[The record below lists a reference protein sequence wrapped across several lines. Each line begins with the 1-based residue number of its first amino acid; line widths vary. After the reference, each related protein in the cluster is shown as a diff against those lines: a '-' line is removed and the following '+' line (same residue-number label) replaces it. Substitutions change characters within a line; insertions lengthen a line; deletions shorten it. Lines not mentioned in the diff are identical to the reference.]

1 MRWFV
6 AFITLITLALTPV
19 FAGVRDDAKK
29 YLAREWR
36 SHPEHCL
43 EALRLVVEADRRKD
57 ALDELE
63 KELPALHRPACDKVT
78 PTVLAAQI
86 LSTYNAA
93 FKFND
98 PSGKTDDLW
107 EMLAKSAL
115 EPVGPC
121 TAAGGNDQEIGN
133 ELACLNAYIYM
144 KNTVYPGGIPT
155 LQDVSRLYGQK
166 LYLSAIYRL
175 LHEVDADV
183 NYPFRIANYRTCYAV
198 PADSGKY
205 ELFELVQTILGK

>member
-19 FAGVRDDAKK
+19 FADVRADAKK

-57 ALDELE
+57 ALQELE
-63 KELPALHRPACDKVT
+63 RELPNLHRPACDKVT
-78 PTVLAAQI
+78 PAVLAAQI
-86 LSTYNAA
+86 LSIYNEA

-98 PSGKTDDLW
+98 PTGKTDDLW
-107 EMLAKSAL
+107 EMVAKSAL
-115 EPVGPC
+115 EPVVPC
-121 TAAGGNDQEIGN
+121 AADGGNDQEIGN
-133 ELACLNAYIYM
+133 ELACLNSYIYM
-144 KNTVYPGGIPT
+144 KNTVYSGGIPT
-155 LQDVSRLYGQK
+155 LEGVSQLYGQK
-166 LYLSAIYRL
+166 LYLNAIYRL
-175 LHEVDADV
+175 LHEVDAGD
-183 NYPFRIANYRTCYAV
+183 NNPFRLANYRTCYAV

-205 ELFELVQTILGK
+205 ELFELVQTVLGK